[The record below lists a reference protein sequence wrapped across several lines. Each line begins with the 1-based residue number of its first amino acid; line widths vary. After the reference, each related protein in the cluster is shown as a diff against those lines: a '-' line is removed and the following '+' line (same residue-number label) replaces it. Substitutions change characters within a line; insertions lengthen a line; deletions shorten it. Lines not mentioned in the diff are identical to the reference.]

1 MIKFTHNGANVQAPL
16 TKISILELKKIFPD
30 AVVDDAVIQ
39 AKWDEVRKNRD
50 DIIVFTDWT
59 QIPDAPLSADKKAE
73 FATYRQALRD
83 IPQNVGNPDDV
94 VWPEKPVI

>member
-1 MIKFTHNGANVQAPL
+1 MKRPEFIEELHPDLKWIEIRKYRDYLITQA
-16 TKISILELKKIFPD
+16 
-30 AVVDDAVIQ
+30 
-39 AKWDEVRKNRD
+39 
-50 DIIVFTDWT
+50 DWT
-59 QIPDAPLSADKKAE
+59 QMPDSPLTDEKKVE